1 MIEYGAPS
9 GASSHPRQAGTHSTS
24 SQTTKQTDNTM
35 TENQHRQPYP
45 YDDEISLVDLALIL
59 IKRRWWVIGIG
70 VLVVG
75 LAFVFALINRGE
87 PSYQMVTIYET
98 AQYTD
103 ETGREQPT
111 QSINGLIQRLQTV
124 HWPELRRTYVA
135 ERTDLDEMPFELEVS
150 NPSNTSLLSLV
161 TPAVASNQD
170 EVERIHRSLL
180 EPIIDTQ
187 TREFENRQRI
197 LQSQMDRIQT
207 RLEQAET
214 ADSGLPPELFAQYS
228 DQLMELEARLESL
241 REGSVIQTAA
251 RGDRASDGPGGAL
264 ILALGIVLG
273 GILGLMAGFFAEFGA
288 RVRQAMKEQK
298 DQA

>member
-1 MIEYGAPS
+1 
-9 GASSHPRQAGTHSTS
+9 
-24 SQTTKQTDNTM
+24 M
-35 TENQHRQPYP
+35 TEPQYRQPHP

-59 IKRRWWVIGIG
+59 IKRRWWVIGTG
-70 VLVVG
+70 ALVFAAA
-75 LAFVFALINRGE
+75 LAFALTNRGE
-87 PSYQMVTIYET
+87 PSFQMVTIYE
-98 AQYTD
+98 AVQYTD
-103 ETGREQPT
+103 QTGRERPT

-135 ERTDLDEMPFELEVS
+135 ERSELNEMPFGLEVS
-150 NPSNTSLLSLV
+150 NPSNTSMISLV

-197 LQSQMDRIQT
+197 LQSQLDGIQT
-207 RLEQAET
+207 RLEQPET
-214 ADSGLPPELFAQYS
+214 ADFGLPPELFAQYS
-228 DQLMELEARLESL
+228 DQVMEFETRLESL
-241 REGSVIQTAA
+241 REGRVIQYAA
-251 RGDRASDGPGGAL
+251 RGDRASSGQSGAL

-288 RVRQAMKEQK
+288 RVRQAMKEQ
-298 DQA
+298 